1 MNKIIN
7 SRIIIYIYILE
18 INLENIKNIYKL
30 KDFFNSFLVRG
41 YLENPDKKYSKN
53 IN

>member
-7 SRIIIYIYILE
+7 SRIIIYILE

-41 YLENPDKKYSKN
+41 YLENPDKIYFNYQK
-53 IN
+53 